1 MIYVLII
8 FSFFADNGETFRDEC
23 NLCTCF
29 SGELT
34 CTKRNCPESV
44 LSPEYNASKC
54 SLWRFLDPLE

>member
-8 FSFFADNGETFRDEC
+8 FSFFADNGETFRDDC

-54 SLWRFLDPLE
+54 SL